1 MNQPNKLLSTLL
13 IIVGVLM
20 FSVVFAQTPPS
31 GDSANVIITPPS
43 GDNNNTGGTSPTPP
57 SGDNNNTGG
66 IVNPPVMPPADNPQP
81 SGGGSIILYLTT
93 PCSNVVYE
101 EWSAPI
107 NGYQYRD
114 IINQIPAGCNFT
126 ASQQEARSRKYPPV
140 VNPQILGV
148 KDYADG
154 SLLRGPDWKIYI
166 IIDGRKQFVKNWGEL
181 YKKYG
186 GQNINNVSFEVLAQ
200 YPEIL
205 GVKDYADGSL
215 LRGLDKKVY
224 LIVYG
229 RKLRIKNL
237 KELANYQGRE
247 INDISYEVLA
257 QYPEVLG
264 VKVYAT
270 GNLLRGSDKKV
281 YLIIDGKRKLIK
293 NLQELINYRGREII
307 NVDGRALES
316 YPLI

>member
-101 EWSAPI
+101 EWGVPT

-114 IINQIPAGCNFT
+114 VINQIPAGCNFT

-140 VNPQILGV
+140 VNPQ
-148 KDYADG
+148 
-154 SLLRGPDWKIYI
+154 
-166 IIDGRKQFVKNWGEL
+166 
-181 YKKYG
+181 
-186 GQNINNVSFEVLAQ
+186 
-200 YPEIL
+200 IL

-247 INDISYEVLA
+247 INDVSYEVLV